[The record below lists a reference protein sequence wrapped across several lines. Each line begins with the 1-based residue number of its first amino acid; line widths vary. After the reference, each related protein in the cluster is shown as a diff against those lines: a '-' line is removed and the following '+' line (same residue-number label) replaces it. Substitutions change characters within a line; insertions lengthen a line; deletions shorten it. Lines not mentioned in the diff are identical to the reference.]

1 MAPGKPNV
9 GLYLESKDIAKG
21 MVLKEATAIGAT
33 AEGKALAQDALIAQ
47 ATQNVASKIGQ
58 AAGVGAMAFG
68 QEGGEIFGDL
78 TSQAQKDG
86 RELSGAELAKA
97 FGATIAAGGLEFV
110 GDKFGL
116 DLVMGKSKLGNK
128 LMGMADGAT
137 GIGGKLARGAL
148 AGAAAIPAE
157 AGTEYFQTGLEEF
170 GKGTEA
176 SPLPW
181 QQSPEH
187 QTGAFD
193 AAMLGALG
201 GGAIGLGGGLMSKA
215 REAQAQRVLQTTT
228 DVGQMAQAAAEIALV
243 PLAPLHQPH
252 NLAGVRALRKAF
264 PALPQIGCF
273 DTAFHADMPELETRF
288 ALPQALYD
296 EGVRRYGFHGLSYDY
311 VMQVLRGC
319 STRAGGRVLMAHLGS
334 GASLCGARA
343 GRSVATSMGFSALDG
358 LMMGSR
364 CGQLDPG
371 VVLHLWRQGW
381 TEAQVEQLLYKE
393 SGLLGVSGLSA
404 DMRLLRRAADDG
416 NPQARTA
423 IDLFT
428 YRLTREAGA
437 LAAVLGGVDVLVCTG
452 GIGEHDAVTRAALAQ
467 ALHYLGV
474 DLDGAANTAA
484 RGDEIGRAHV

>member
-1 MAPGKPNV
+1 MDAILVINAGSSTLKFALYPRCGDTPGEIAAHPSFAAGQVDGLQPGGRLRLCPSGADPVDLAEPADEAQRFGVALQAVQAHVAAVAPGANIRAVAHRIVHGGRYYRAPTR
-9 GLYLESKDIAKG
+9 LDD
-21 MVLKEATAIGAT
+21 TAMM
-33 AEGKALAQDALIAQ
+33 L
-47 ATQNVASKIGQ
+47 
-58 AAGVGAMAFG
+58 
-68 QEGGEIFGDL
+68 L
-78 TSQAQKDG
+78 TS
-86 RELSGAELAKA
+86 
-97 FGATIAAGGLEFV
+97 
-110 GDKFGL
+110 
-116 DLVMGKSKLGNK
+116 
-128 LMGMADGAT
+128 
-137 GIGGKLARGAL
+137 
-148 AGAAAIPAE
+148 
-157 AGTEYFQTGLEEF
+157 
-170 GKGTEA
+170 
-176 SPLPW
+176 
-181 QQSPEH
+181 
-187 QTGAFD
+187 
-193 AAMLGALG
+193 
-201 GGAIGLGGGLMSKA
+201 
-215 REAQAQRVLQTTT
+215 
-228 DVGQMAQAAAEIALV
+228 LV

-273 DTAFHADMPELETRF
+273 DTAFHADLPELETRY

-311 VMQVLRGC
+311 VMQTLHGC
-319 STRAGGRVLMAHLGS
+319 SLRAEGRVLMAHLGS
-334 GASLCGARA
+334 GASLCGARE

-371 VVLHLWRQGW
+371 VVLHLWREGW

-428 YRLTREAGA
+428 YRLAREAGA

-452 GIGEHDAVTRAALAQ
+452 GIGEHDAATRTALAQ

-474 DLDGAANTAA
+474 DLDDAANAAA
-484 RGDEIGRAHV
+484 RGDGIAPIHSAGSAVEVWVIPTDEGRVAAQAAWALLDAAG

>member
-1 MAPGKPNV
+1 MDSILVINAGSATLKFALYPRCGDTPG
-9 GLYLESKDIAKG
+9 EIA
-21 MVLKEATAIGAT
+21 AHP
-33 AEGKALAQDALIAQ
+33 
-47 ATQNVASKIGQ
+47 SF
-58 AAGVGAMAFG
+58 AAGQIDGL
-68 QEGGEIFGDL
+68 QPGGRL
-78 TSQAQKDG
+78 
-86 RELSGAELAKA
+86 RLCPSGADPIDLDEPADEAQRFDVALQAVQA
-97 FGATIAAGGLEFV
+97 HVAAVAPDARIAAVAHRIVHGGRYYRAPV
-110 GDKFGL
+110 RL
-116 DLVMGKSKLGNK
+116 DDTAMML
-128 LMGMADGAT
+128 
-137 GIGGKLARGAL
+137 LASL
-148 AGAAAIPAE
+148 
-157 AGTEYFQTGLEEF
+157 T
-170 GKGTEA
+170 
-176 SPLPW
+176 
-181 QQSPEH
+181 
-187 QTGAFD
+187 
-193 AAMLGALG
+193 
-201 GGAIGLGGGLMSKA
+201 
-215 REAQAQRVLQTTT
+215 
-228 DVGQMAQAAAEIALV
+228 

-273 DTAFHADMPELETRF
+273 DTAFHADLPELETRF

-311 VMQVLRGC
+311 VMQTLRGC
-319 STRAGGRVLMAHLGS
+319 SLRAGGRVLMAHLGS
-334 GASLCGARA
+334 GASLCGARE

-371 VVLHLWRQGW
+371 VVLHLWREGW

-416 NPQARTA
+416 NSQARTA

-452 GIGEHDAVTRAALAQ
+452 GIGEHDAATRAALAQ

-484 RGDEIGRAHV
+484 RGDGIAAIHSAGSAVEVWVVPTDEGRVAAQAAWALLDTR